1 MKNCVFRGRRAELH
15 IPLATQKLGFAIEP
29 CRTAIFMDF
38 MKNDSL
44 DSMENCV
51 CTLHWYHEKLLSG
64 KIS

>member
-44 DSMENCV
+44 VGFYEELR
-51 CTLHWYHEKLLSG
+51 LHPPLVS
-64 KIS
+64 